1 MFDYP
6 KPRSL
11 GESYAAF
18 QRLTYQQSLTK
29 TVNGIVFSALSLILM
44 MTNANAQVSFEGKF
58 EQGALIRGQV
68 PAGTQVSLNGEVLRV
83 TPDGH
88 FAFGFDRDGE
98 LSQQLTLVYP
108 DGLTEVKPLTVAKR
122 QYDIQSVKGISNK
135 IMKPDPIAQERAA
148 KDTAQVKAARA
159 TFSEQTAFL
168 QEFIWPL
175 TGRISGV
182 YGSQRIYND
191 VPGNPHFGVDVAA
204 KTGTVVVAPADG
216 VISLSVP
223 DMFYS
228 GGTMIIDHG
237 YGVSSSFLHLSKL
250 YVQAGETV
258 KQGQALAEV
267 GATGRA
273 NGPHLDWRV
282 NWYQMR
288 LDPTTL
294 VPPMA
299 TVLAKEKAAK
309 TAVSPK

>member
-1 MFDYP
+1 MLNAVPNALYKLLKTLPNMLSRTCKAALLPLLTLF
-6 KPRSL
+6 SL
-11 GESYAAF
+11 ST
-18 QRLTYQQSLTK
+18 Q
-29 TVNGIVFSALSLILM
+29 
-44 MTNANAQVSFEGKF
+44 AQVSFDGKF
-58 EQGALIRGQV
+58 EQGALIRGKA
-68 PAGTQVSLNGEVLRV
+68 PAGTQVSLNGEAVKV

-88 FAFGFDRDGE
+88 FAFGFDRDA
-98 LSQQLTLVYP
+98 QLTQELRLMYP
-108 DGLTEVKPLTVAKR
+108 DGLTEVKPLNIKKR
-122 QYDIQSVKGISNK
+122 EYNIQNVKGISNK
-135 IMKPDPIAQERAA
+135 IMKPDPVAQERAA
-148 KDTAQVKAARA
+148 KDTAQVKAARG

-168 QEFIWPL
+168 QSFIWPL

-228 GGTMIIDHG
+228 GGTMVIDHG

-250 YVQAGETV
+250 YVNAGETV
-258 KQGQALAEV
+258 KQGQAVAEV

-273 NGPHLDWRV
+273 NGPHLDWRL
-282 NWYQMR
+282 NWFQMR
-288 LDPTTL
+288 LDPTTI

-299 TVLAKEKAAK
+299 TVLAAEKAQKVQKVAK
-309 TAVSPK
+309 

>member
-1 MFDYP
+1 MFETHIP
-6 KPRSL
+6 PRL
-11 GESYAAF
+11 F
-18 QRLTYQQSLTK
+18 HR
-29 TVNGIVFSALSLILM
+29 VFISCLRSARGLSALLILGSVLI
-44 MTNANAQVSFEGKF
+44 APQVQAQVNLQGKL
-58 EQGALIRGQV
+58 EQGALMRGHV
-68 PAGTQVSLNGEVLRV
+68 PAGTQVALNGEAIKV
-83 TPDGH
+83 TSDGN

-108 DGLTEVKPLTVAKR
+108 SGLTEVKPLTLTKR
-122 QYDIQSVKGISNK
+122 EYDIQSVKGISSK
-135 IMKPDPIAQERAA
+135 IMKPDPVAQQRAA
-148 KDTAQVKAARA
+148 KDSAQVKAARA
-159 TFSEQTAFL
+159 SFSNQTAFM

-228 GGTMIIDHG
+228 GGTMVIDHG

-250 YVQAGETV
+250 YVKTGEVV
-258 KQGQALAEV
+258 KQGQAVAEV
-267 GATGRA
+267 GSTGRA

-288 LDPTTL
+288 LDPTTI

-299 TVLAKEKAAK
+299 TVLANEKAAVK
-309 TAVSPK
+309 D

>member
-1 MFDYP
+1 MFETHIPSRLFHRVFISYL
-6 KPRSL
+6 RSARY
-11 GESYAAF
+11 S
-18 QRLTYQQSLTK
+18 
-29 TVNGIVFSALSLILM
+29 SALLILGSVLI
-44 MTNANAQVSFEGKF
+44 APQVQAQVNLQGKL
-58 EQGALIRGQV
+58 EQGALMRGHV
-68 PAGTQVSLNGEVLRV
+68 PAGTQVALNGEAIKV
-83 TPDGH
+83 TSDGN

-108 DGLTEVKPLTVAKR
+108 SGLTEVKPLSLTKR
-122 QYDIQSVKGISNK
+122 EYDIQSVKGISSK
-135 IMKPDPIAQERAA
+135 IMKPDPVAQQRAA
-148 KDTAQVKAARA
+148 KDSAQVKAARA
-159 TFSEQTAFL
+159 SFSNQTAFM

-228 GGTMIIDHG
+228 GGTMVIDHG

-250 YVQAGETV
+250 YVKTGEVV
-258 KQGQALAEV
+258 KQGQAVAEV
-267 GATGRA
+267 GSTGRA

-288 LDPTTL
+288 LDPTTI

-299 TVLAKEKAAK
+299 TVLANEKAAVK
-309 TAVSPK
+309 D

>member
-1 MFDYP
+1 MFHYL

-11 GESYAAF
+11 GQSCVAF
-18 QRLTYQQSLTK
+18 QRLIYLQSIPK
-29 TVNGIVFSALSLILM
+29 VVNGIIFSALSMLVM

-68 PAGTQVSLNGEVLRV
+68 PAGTQVSLNGEALRV
-83 TPDGH
+83 TPNGH
-88 FAFGFDRDGE
+88 FAFGFERDAE
-98 LSQQLTLVYP
+98 LNQQLTLVYP
-108 DGLTEVKPLTVAKR
+108 DGLTEVKPLTIAQR
-122 QYDIQSVKGISNK
+122 EYDIQSVKGISHK
-135 IMKPDPIAQERAA
+135 IMKPDPAAQERAA
-148 KDTAQVKAARA
+148 KDTTQVKAARA

-216 VISLSVP
+216 VVSLSVP

-228 GGTMIIDHG
+228 GGTMVIDHG

-258 KQGQALAEV
+258 KQGQAVAEV

-273 NGPHLDWRV
+273 NGPHLDWRL

-288 LDPTTL
+288 LDPTTI

-299 TVLAKEKAAK
+299 AVLANEKAKKSAK
-309 TAVSPK
+309 KD

>member
-1 MFDYP
+1 MLNALPNALP
-6 KPRSL
+6 KLLKTLPNTPSL
-11 GESYAAF
+11 SCKAVVLSFFALF
-18 QRLTYQQSLTK
+18 SLSTQ
-29 TVNGIVFSALSLILM
+29 
-44 MTNANAQVSFEGKF
+44 AQVSFEGQF
-58 EQGALIRGQV
+58 EQGALIRGKA
-68 PAGTQVSLNGEVLRV
+68 PAGTQVSLNGEALKV

-88 FAFGFDRDGE
+88 FVFGFDRDAQ
-98 LSQQLTLVYP
+98 LSQELRLVYP
-108 DGLTEVKPLTVAKR
+108 DGLTEVKPLSVTKR
-122 QYDIQSVKGISNK
+122 EYNIQSVKGISNK
-135 IMKPDPIAQERAA
+135 IMKPDPVAQERAA
-148 KDTAQVKAARA
+148 KDTAQVKAARG

-168 QEFIWPL
+168 QSFIWPL

-250 YVQAGETV
+250 YVNAGETV
-258 KQGQALAEV
+258 KQGQAVAEV

-273 NGPHLDWRV
+273 NGPHLDWRL
-282 NWYQMR
+282 NWFQMR
-288 LDPTTL
+288 LDPTTI
-294 VPPMA
+294 VPSMA
-299 TVLAKEKAAK
+299 TVLAAEKAQKAQKVAK
-309 TAVSPK
+309 

>member
-1 MFDYP
+1 MLNALPNARP
-6 KPRSL
+6 KLLNTLPNTPSRSCK
-11 GESYAAF
+11 A
-18 QRLTYQQSLTK
+18 
-29 TVNGIVFSALSLILM
+29 VVLSLL
-44 MTNANAQVSFEGKF
+44 TLFSLSTQAQVSFEGQF
-58 EQGALIRGQV
+58 EQGALIRGKA
-68 PAGTQVSLNGEVLRV
+68 PAGTQISLNGEALKV

-88 FAFGFDRDGE
+88 FAFGFDRDAQ
-98 LSQQLTLVYP
+98 LSQELRLVYP
-108 DGLTEVKPLTVAKR
+108 DGLTEVKPLSVTKR
-122 QYDIQSVKGISNK
+122 EYNIQSVRGISNK
-135 IMKPDPIAQERAA
+135 IMKPDPVAQERAA
-148 KDTAQVKAARA
+148 KDTAQVKAARG

-168 QEFIWPL
+168 QSFIWPL

-250 YVQAGETV
+250 YVNAGETV
-258 KQGQALAEV
+258 KQGQAVAEV

-273 NGPHLDWRV
+273 NGPHLDWRL

-288 LDPTTL
+288 LDPTTI
-294 VPPMA
+294 VPSMA
-299 TVLAKEKAAK
+299 TVLAAEKAQKAQKVAK
-309 TAVSPK
+309 

>member
-1 MFDYP
+1 MFDYL
-6 KPRSL
+6 KSL
-11 GESYAAF
+11 SPSQSCTALLRFIF
-18 QRLTYQQSLTK
+18 QQRMVKVANALFFSVF
-29 TVNGIVFSALSLILM
+29 TVFIM
-44 MTNANAQVSFEGKF
+44 MTDACAQASFEGKF
-58 EQGALIRGQV
+58 EQGALIRGKV

-83 TPDGH
+83 SPEGN
-88 FAFGFDRDGE
+88 FVFGFDRDAE

-108 DGLTEVKPLTVAKR
+108 DGLTEVNPLIVAKR
-122 QYDIQSVKGISNK
+122 QYNIQSVKGISNK
-135 IMKPDPIAQERAA
+135 IMKPDPVAQERAA

-168 QEFIWPL
+168 QSFIWPL

-250 YVQAGETV
+250 YVKAGETV

-273 NGPHLDWRV
+273 NGPHLDWRL

-288 LDPTTL
+288 LDPTSI
-294 VPPMA
+294 VPPME
-299 TVLAKEKAAK
+299 TVLVKEKVK
-309 TAVSPK
+309 K

>member
-1 MFDYP
+1 MLNAVP
-6 KPRSL
+6 KALPKLLKTLPNMLSRTCKAALLPLLTLFSL
-11 GESYAAF
+11 ST
-18 QRLTYQQSLTK
+18 Q
-29 TVNGIVFSALSLILM
+29 
-44 MTNANAQVSFEGKF
+44 AQVSFDGKF
-58 EQGALIRGQV
+58 EQGALIRGKA
-68 PAGTQVSLNGEVLRV
+68 PAGTQVSLNGEAVKV

-88 FAFGFDRDGE
+88 FAFGFDRDA
-98 LSQQLTLVYP
+98 QLTQELGLMYP
-108 DGLTEVKPLTVAKR
+108 DGLTEVKPLNIKKR
-122 QYDIQSVKGISNK
+122 EYNIQNVKGISNK
-135 IMKPDPIAQERAA
+135 IMKPDPVAQERAA
-148 KDTAQVKAARA
+148 KDTAQVKAARG

-168 QEFIWPL
+168 QSFIWPL

-228 GGTMIIDHG
+228 GGTMVIDHG

-250 YVQAGETV
+250 YVNAGETV
-258 KQGQALAEV
+258 KQGQAVAEV

-273 NGPHLDWRV
+273 NGPHLDWRL
-282 NWYQMR
+282 NWFQMR
-288 LDPTTL
+288 LDPTTI

-299 TVLAKEKAAK
+299 TVLAAEKAQKVQKVAK
-309 TAVSPK
+309 